1 MQLNLFSEKVT
12 LESQKSR
19 DHTGGMFTLRCQFAL
34 PAVPTAQLAFKLL
47 RTGKTLQL
55 IPAINTPPP
64 PPTRT
69 HTVQQR
75 KTSANLEKATQNC
88 QHVKFS

>member
-1 MQLNLFSEKVT
+1 MKRMQLNLFSEKVT

-34 PAVPTAQLAFKLL
+34 PAVLTAQLAFKLL

-55 IPAINTPPP
+55 IPAIDTPP
-64 PPTRT
+64 RT